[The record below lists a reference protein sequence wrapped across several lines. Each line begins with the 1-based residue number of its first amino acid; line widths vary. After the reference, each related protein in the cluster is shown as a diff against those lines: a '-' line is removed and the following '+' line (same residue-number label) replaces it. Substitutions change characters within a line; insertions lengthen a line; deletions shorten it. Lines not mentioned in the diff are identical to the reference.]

1 MKNLSVAWIMTNHP
15 LWLGR
20 TKVVQGVANVMNYY
34 PWDRQHFAATIG
46 LTIIAPESHSLW
58 IAILLF
64 TNCLFEPLNLIN
76 IQTMFQN
83 SKHPLSDQVP
93 DKDKSWPKMSNLVS
107 HIFPLHLQCTVRTDW
122 GKGWK
127 TRSSWLNCALR
138 DDEAVYWV
146 SIGLYEAVAV
156 DNYRTRVRSLFT
168 LVTNWLTHWLTDSL
182 LFNKLYW
189 CDPGVWR
196 CQLKTCWCCNCCWWW
211 SCWYQFVADLEAEV
225 WSKS

>member
-34 PWDRQHFAATIG
+34 PWDRQHFATTIG

-64 TNCLFEPLNLIN
+64 TNCLFERLDLIN
-76 IQTMFQN
+76 IQTMFQS

-107 HIFPLHLQCTVRTDW
+107 HIFPLHLQCTVCTDSATTVFPFDNCKW
-122 GKGWK
+122 HLYGFLGF
-127 TRSSWLNCALR
+127 CALSPFFFCHLSKFR
-138 DDEAVYWV
+138 L
-146 SIGLYEAVAV
+146 IK
-156 DNYRTRVRSLFT
+156 T
-168 LVTNWLTHWLTDSL
+168 L
-182 LFNKLYW
+182 
-189 CDPGVWR
+189 G
-196 CQLKTCWCCNCCWWW
+196 
-211 SCWYQFVADLEAEV
+211 DLCP
-225 WSKS
+225 KY

>member
-1 MKNLSVAWIMTNHP
+1 MIWYYHISQSCFSKMAHSTDLQLAVVWYFINALFQPDQERNASHLNVAAEKFMKNLSAAWIMTNHP

-20 TKVVQGVANVMNYY
+20 TKVVHGVANVMNYY

-64 TNCLFEPLNLIN
+64 TNCLFEPLYLIN
-76 IQTMFQN
+76 IQTIFQN

-107 HIFPLHLQCTVRTDW
+107 HIFPLHLHCTAHTDW

-127 TRSSWLNCALR
+127 N
-138 DDEAVYWV
+138 
-146 SIGLYEAVAV
+146 I
-156 DNYRTRVRSLFT
+156 F
-168 LVTNWLTHWLTDSL
+168 
-182 LFNKLYW
+182 F
-189 CDPGVWR
+189 
-196 CQLKTCWCCNCCWWW
+196 
-211 SCWYQFVADLEAEV
+211 
-225 WSKS
+225 